1 MTDRSSAPENVP
13 SGATL
18 GTNVHRV
25 EAVNDH
31 ALDRCSS
38 TDHGDR
44 AARARRAFD
53 FELTRSAET
62 TTATATVLEL
72 FTGYLAAASHELC
85 ESVAGRVDVTRI
97 VVDGTVPTDA
107 DGGPAYQPPVT
118 AVSVT
123 LCVETDADDA
133 ALERWRRTLRDAEA
147 TQEAIRT
154 DTTVSLAVVRES
166 R

>member
-107 DGGPAYQPPVT
+107 D
-118 AVSVT
+118 
-123 LCVETDADDA
+123 DA